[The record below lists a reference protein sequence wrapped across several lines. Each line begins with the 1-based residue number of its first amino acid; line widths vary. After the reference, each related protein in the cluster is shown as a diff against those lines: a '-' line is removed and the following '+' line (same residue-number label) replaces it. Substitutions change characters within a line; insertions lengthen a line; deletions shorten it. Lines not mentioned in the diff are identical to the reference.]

1 MKNLLSPQDIQFIDT
16 YLANSDINYEDVR
29 IEMIDHVASAIED
42 KMNSGDDRDFYYIF
56 KDYMIENKRL
66 LEKRGSKVFN
76 GRIFK
81 SVCLKFLRNLYS
93 WQVLLGGGILSLI
106 LRYVYQSLE
115 GYNFIKSFIPIIL
128 MGCVAIYPLVVFG
141 KRKYSFIGNFFI
153 LVWGFYY
160 IGYQLISYTNYNSTG
175 FYVYMVLLAFFFV
188 GSLKTIFDL
197 VHYYKHKFKY
207 A

>member
-1 MKNLLSPQDIQFIDT
+1 MKVLTQQDIKFIDT

-153 LVWGFYY
+153 LVCGFYY

-188 GSLKTIFDL
+188 GSLKTICDL
-197 VHYYKHKFKY
+197 VNYYKHKFKY

>member
-1 MKNLLSPQDIQFIDT
+1 
-16 YLANSDINYEDVR
+16 
-29 IEMIDHVASAIED
+29 MIDHVASAIED